1 MLLILNNPNK
11 KICLFDLNSADVGA
25 GFSIELIDI
34 NLLPFFNCLI
44 MNTDLYQILYFLF
57 FFFVNNFFFKKKKK
71 NYKQTKPPN
80 GGVYFSILESI

>member
-44 MNTDLYQILYFLF
+44 MNTDLYPILSCLV
-57 FFFVNNFFFKKKKK
+57 FVFVHNFFFKKKKK
-71 NYKQTKPPN
+71 IYKQTKPPN

>member
-44 MNTDLYQILYFLF
+44 MNV
-57 FFFVNNFFFKKKKK
+57 FVFVHNFFFKKKKK
-71 NYKQTKPPN
+71 IYKQTKPPN

>member
-44 MNTDLYQILYFLF
+44 MNTINKLNLQ
-57 FFFVNNFFFKKKKK
+57 
-71 NYKQTKPPN
+71 
-80 GGVYFSILESI
+80 LEEYISQS